1 MVSYKFLIEKFPR
14 PLVFKSALLIAGLG
28 VVSTVFLKMRKT
40 EVPDEDLKLASVSV
54 VEVERADVRRV
65 FRVFAALQP
74 WKEAAIRPTV
84 QGVVREL
91 LVEVGQS
98 VKENQPVVRMD
109 SEAQRLRA
117 ELEAIDLETRGLDF
131 KVAMALAK
139 KDFLSK
145 QERKQKMLEHRAHL
159 IRARLS
165 ELESRGIYRSP
176 IKGLVSEVGLKVGD
190 YLESSSQAAIRVVDL
205 SRMKASIWIPQ
216 SVAKS
221 VRVESEVRLKME
233 NDIVPARILAISPTV
248 DQKSGSVFAEV
259 EVRDRPEAWRAG
271 QFVEV
276 LITVEHRPEV
286 LTVPKAAVF
295 IDQGQPAVFLVR
307 SSGGEKPQGEP
318 SVRGL
323 ASDDEADVL
332 VKVPLQIGLEEGD
345 KVEVVQGLEELDQV
359 VIEGATGLSSGT
371 PVEIS
376 Y

>member
-1 MVSYKFLIEKFPR
+1 
-14 PLVFKSALLIAGLG
+14 
-28 VVSTVFLKMRKT
+28 
-40 EVPDEDLKLASVSV
+40 
-54 VEVERADVRRV
+54 
-65 FRVFAALQP
+65 
-74 WKEAAIRPTV
+74 
-84 QGVVREL
+84 
-91 LVEVGQS
+91 
-98 VKENQPVVRMD
+98 
-109 SEAQRLRA
+109 
-117 ELEAIDLETRGLDF
+117 
-131 KVAMALAK
+131 
-139 KDFLSK
+139 
-145 QERKQKMLEHRAHL
+145 MLEHRAHL